1 MISYR
6 FEAKGES
13 NPFSFTSFKNCW
25 STCWDGLVNKLASGW
40 LQGIQSKNSK
50 NWRHGESVA
59 LQVEFSSTQM
69 PTSPE
74 ARCCDGRASEM
85 FREKHC
91 VRLQAWHKSNLR
103 TADFANLIFLES
115 QISSAKWHKWDFGFI
130 VPDVKEP
137 LRTPTP
143 VRTPPPPRKSVGVAQ
158 HLAAFSSWTSIQR
171 TESITMV
178 SVLYICI
185 SITVMKVLSQIL
197 NWWESFRNS
206 IKNEEFPASLW
217 CRKSACCR
225 RKGGDKAKDP
235 KSQQGWDFST
245 LLFGIMQCKM
255 RSSWD

>member
-103 TADFANLIFLES
+103 IADFANLFFFCILKFHLPNGTNGTLDLSYLMWRSHCAPQRQCEHHHRHESLLGSHSTLQLSAAEQAFKGRKASPWYQCCIF
-115 QISSAKWHKWDFGFI
+115 
-130 VPDVKEP
+130 
-137 LRTPTP
+137 
-143 VRTPPPPRKSVGVAQ
+143 
-158 HLAAFSSWTSIQR
+158 
-171 TESITMV
+171 V
-178 SVLYICI
+178 SV
-185 SITVMKVLSQIL
+185 SQ
-197 NWWESFRNS
+197 WW
-206 IKNEEFPASLW
+206 
-217 CRKSACCR
+217 KSYL
-225 RKGGDKAKDP
+225 K
-235 KSQQGWDFST
+235 F
-245 LLFGIMQCKM
+245 
-255 RSSWD
+255 